1 MWEAIAAISTG
12 LGVVVTAGGLIF
24 VAFQIRDARKAV
36 QSQFINELSVEAAS
50 MYDTYTKLLPG
61 ESWSSSGSGPQTR
74 DELAKIIAY
83 LGFFA
88 KIKILLEKRAID
100 IKTVDRMF
108 AFRFFLVVH
117 NRHAQEKILY
127 ADLYREEYWAGIFA
141 LHYIWVDFK
150 KSQNSKIPWSEN
162 SLESFDNT
170 RYLELIKTLEK
181 KHLL

>member
-1 MWEAIAAISTG
+1 MWEGIAAISTT

-74 DELAKIIAY
+74 DDLAKIIAY

-88 KIKILLEKRAID
+88 KIKFLIEKKAID

-117 NRHAQEKILY
+117 NRHVQEKILY
-127 ADLYREEYWAGIFA
+127 ADLYEDYWAGIFA
-141 LHYIWVDFK
+141 LHYIWVNFRT
-150 KSQNSKIPWSEN
+150 SQNSNIAWSES
-162 SLESFDNT
+162 SLDSFDNT
-170 RYLELIKTLEK
+170 RYLERIKALEK
-181 KHLL
+181 NHLL